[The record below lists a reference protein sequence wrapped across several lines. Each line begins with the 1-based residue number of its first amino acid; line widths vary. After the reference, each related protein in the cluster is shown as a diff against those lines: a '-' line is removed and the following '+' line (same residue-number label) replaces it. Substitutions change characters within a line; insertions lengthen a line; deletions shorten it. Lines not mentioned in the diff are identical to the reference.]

1 MQVASDIEPIKSAT
15 DLDAGASWL
24 YQWGLLTQRSFR
36 NIMRLP
42 QAFKVRLFVIIIT
55 GLLMDI
61 IYAGSDPNTEAG
73 SQNINGSLFF
83 ATMVLGFAA
92 A

>member
-1 MQVASDIEPIKSAT
+1 M
-15 DLDAGASWL
+15 
-24 YQWGLLTQRSFR
+24 

-55 GLLMDI
+55 GLLMVI
-61 IYAGSDPNTEAG
+61 IYSGSNVNTTG
-73 SQNINGSLFF
+73 GVDNVNGSLFF